1 MSDVSPV
8 TPDSDSPEEPQVEPP
23 ISADTP
29 DDESSASE
37 TGDVETSSAA
47 EAASPAE
54 SVTSPAESAEEDSS
68 MSALG
73 PVPPPPSA
81 PEDAKSEPADSEE
94 PPAGQPEEPSAG
106 QASPASPD
114 ASDTSEA
121 SADTPAVSATPE
133 DAAESP
139 VESSSEAPEP
149 GQPPTAASAATGAF
163 PVGPV
168 MGVPGQPPTAASA
181 ATGAFPV
188 GPVMGVPGQPPTAA
202 SAATGAFPAGP
213 MGVPGQPPTV
223 ASAATGAFPAGPM
236 GVPGQ
241 PPTAA
246 SAATGAFPMVTPAPP
261 PPPSPMSPAT
271 RRQLKVGLGALA
283 LVLVLV
289 IAGIA
294 VVSLLNSRRTPEKEV
309 SAYLALIADGHAE
322 DANKM
327 VDPGASHDESLL
339 LTDEALGAAT
349 SRITA
354 VKVEDADVDGDD
366 DSALVTA
373 TFRLDGER
381 FEHTFSVNR
390 GDKEYGLLDNW
401 EIEDPLINKVEL
413 TSSTF
418 DSLTIGG
425 QEVSLD
431 NSEYTSSHETLQY
444 VYFGVYDIAA
454 SSSRSKYL
462 TPDTTSLQVDSSER
476 VNSSKGAP
484 DQTVTVS
491 ASPTQ
496 ALKDLVL
503 DKVKKETTDCTTPPN
518 NMDSEC
524 PSAVQSRQIA
534 KMEVTT
540 EASEVTIESSAT
552 TFTSGKIVITTTKNS
567 TYGGTTSTDTSKF
580 KFEGDIDW
588 NADQD
593 EPTVTVLRATSAYY

>member
-8 TPDSDSPEEPQVEPP
+8 TPDSDSPEEPQIEPP

-29 DDESSASE
+29 DDKSSASE
-37 TGDVETSSAA
+37 IGDVETSPAA

-54 SVTSPAESAEEDSS
+54 SVSSPAEPAEEDSS

-181 ATGAFPV
+181 ATGAFP
-188 GPVMGVPGQPPTAA
+188 M
-202 SAATGAFPAGP
+202 
-213 MGVPGQPPTV
+213 V
-223 ASAATGAFPAGPM
+223 A
-236 GVPGQ
+236 
-241 PPTAA
+241 
-246 SAATGAFPMVTPAPP
+246 PAPP

-503 DKVKKETTDCTTPPN
+503 NKVKQETTDCTTPPN

-524 PSAVQSRQIA
+524 PSAVQSRQIS

-540 EASEVTIESSAT
+540 EASEVTIDSSAT

-567 TYGGTTSTDTSKF
+567 TYGGTPSTDTSRF

-588 NADQD
+588 DAGQE
-593 EPTVTVLRATSAYY
+593 EPTVTVLRTTSAYY

>member
-37 TGDVETSSAA
+37 TGGVETASAA

-54 SVTSPAESAEEDSS
+54 SVTSPAEPSEDDSS

-81 PEDAKSEPADSEE
+81 PEDAKSEPAD
-94 PPAGQPEEPSAG
+94 QPEEPSAG

-114 ASDTSEA
+114 ASEA

-163 PVGPV
+163 PAGP

-202 SAATGAFPAGP
+202 SAATG
-213 MGVPGQPPTV
+213 
-223 ASAATGAFPAGPM
+223 S
-236 GVPGQ
+236 
-241 PPTAA
+241 
-246 SAATGAFPMVTPAPP
+246 FPMVTPAPP

-271 RRQLKVGLGALA
+271 RRQLKVGLGALV

-294 VVSLLNSRRTPEKEV
+294 VVSILNSRRTPEKEV

-381 FEHTFSVNR
+381 FEHTFSLNR

-401 EIEDPLINKVEL
+401 EIEDPLVNKVEL

-454 SSSRSKYL
+454 GSSRSKYL
-462 TPDTTSLQVDSSER
+462 TPDATSLQVDSAER
-476 VNSSKGAP
+476 VSSSKGAP

-496 ALKDLVL
+496 ALKEGQTGDDGLHHAAEQYGLRVPLCRAVASDLE
-503 DKVKKETTDCTTPPN
+503 DG
-518 NMDSEC
+518 SHH
-524 PSAVQSRQIA
+524 
-534 KMEVTT
+534 
-540 EASEVTIESSAT
+540 
-552 TFTSGKIVITTTKNS
+552 
-567 TYGGTTSTDTSKF
+567 GGL
-580 KFEGDIDW
+580 GGHH
-588 NADQD
+588 
-593 EPTVTVLRATSAYY
+593 

>member
-8 TPDSDSPEEPQVEPP
+8 TPDSDSPEEPQIEPP

-37 TGDVETSSAA
+37 IGDVETSPAA

-54 SVTSPAESAEEDSS
+54 SVSSPAEPAEEDSS

-81 PEDAKSEPADSEE
+81 PEDAKSEPAQLEDS
-94 PPAGQPEEPSAG
+94 SVV
-106 QASPASPD
+106 PASPGSPN
-114 ASDTSEA
+114 ASET
-121 SADTPAVSATPE
+121 SADTPAISATPE
-133 DAAESP
+133 GTAAESS
-139 VESSSEAPEP
+139 VENGSEALEP
-149 GQPPTAASAATGAF
+149 DQPPTAASAATGAF
-163 PVGPV
+163 PAGP
-168 MGVPGQPPTAASA
+168 
-181 ATGAFPV
+181 
-188 GPVMGVPGQPPTAA
+188 MGVPGQPPTAA

-246 SAATGAFPMVTPAPP
+246 SAATGAFPMVAPAPP

-381 FEHTFSVNR
+381 FEHTFSLNR

-401 EIEDPLINKVEL
+401 EIEDPLVNKVEL

-524 PSAVQSRQIA
+524 PSAVQSRQIS

-540 EASEVTIESSAT
+540 EASEVTIDSSAT

-567 TYGGTTSTDTSKF
+567 TYGGTPSTDTSRF

-588 NADQD
+588 DAGQE
-593 EPTVTVLRATSAYY
+593 EPTVTVLRTTSAYY

>member
-8 TPDSDSPEEPQVEPP
+8 TPDSDSPEEPQIEPP

-37 TGDVETSSAA
+37 IGDVETSPAA

-54 SVTSPAESAEEDSS
+54 SVSSPAEPAEEDSS

-202 SAATGAFPAGP
+202 SAATGAFP
-213 MGVPGQPPTV
+213 MV
-223 ASAATGAFPAGPM
+223 A
-236 GVPGQ
+236 
-241 PPTAA
+241 
-246 SAATGAFPMVTPAPP
+246 PAPP

-454 SSSRSKYL
+454 GSSRSKYL
-462 TPDTTSLQVDSSER
+462 TPDATSLQVDSAER
-476 VNSSKGAP
+476 VSSSKGAP

-503 DKVKKETTDCTTPPN
+503 NKVKQETTDCTTPPN

-524 PSAVQSRQIA
+524 PSAVQSRQIS

-540 EASEVTIESSAT
+540 EASEVTIDSSAT

-567 TYGGTTSTDTSKF
+567 TYGGTPSTDTSRF

-588 NADQD
+588 DAGQE
-593 EPTVTVLRATSAYY
+593 EPTVTVLRTTSAYY

>member
-8 TPDSDSPEEPQVEPP
+8 TPDSDSPEEPQIEPP

-37 TGDVETSSAA
+37 IGDVETSPAA

-54 SVTSPAESAEEDSS
+54 SVSSPAEPAEEDSS

-168 MGVPGQPPTAASA
+168 MGVPGQPPTVPSA

-213 MGVPGQPPTV
+213 MGVPGQPPT
-223 ASAATGAFPAGPM
+223 
-236 GVPGQ
+236 
-241 PPTAA
+241 AA
-246 SAATGAFPMVTPAPP
+246 SAATGAFPMVAPAPP

-381 FEHTFSVNR
+381 FEHTFSLNR

-401 EIEDPLINKVEL
+401 EIEDPLVNKVEL

-524 PSAVQSRQIA
+524 PSAVQSRQIS

-540 EASEVTIESSAT
+540 EASEVTIDSSAT

-567 TYGGTTSTDTSKF
+567 TYGGTPSTDTSRF

-588 NADQD
+588 DAGQE
-593 EPTVTVLRATSAYY
+593 EPTVTVLRTTSAYY

>member
-37 TGDVETSSAA
+37 TGGVETASAA

-54 SVTSPAESAEEDSS
+54 SVTSPAEPSEDDSS

-81 PEDAKSEPADSEE
+81 PEDAKSEPAD
-94 PPAGQPEEPSAG
+94 QPEEPSAG

-114 ASDTSEA
+114 ASEA

-163 PVGPV
+163 PAGP

-202 SAATGAFPAGP
+202 SAATG
-213 MGVPGQPPTV
+213 
-223 ASAATGAFPAGPM
+223 S
-236 GVPGQ
+236 
-241 PPTAA
+241 
-246 SAATGAFPMVTPAPP
+246 FPMVTPAPP

-271 RRQLKVGLGALA
+271 RRQLKVGLGALV

-503 DKVKKETTDCTTPPN
+503 NKVKQETTDCTTPPN

-524 PSAVQSRQIA
+524 PSAVQSRQIS

-540 EASEVTIESSAT
+540 EASEVTIDSSAT

-567 TYGGTTSTDTSKF
+567 TYGGTPSTDTSRF

-588 NADQD
+588 DAGQE
-593 EPTVTVLRATSAYY
+593 EPTVTVLRTTSAYY

>member
-23 ISADTP
+23 SSGDTP
-29 DDESSASE
+29 DDDSSASE
-37 TGDVETSSAA
+37 TGDVETSPAA

-54 SVTSPAESAEEDSS
+54 SVSSPAEPAEEDSS

-163 PVGPV
+163 PVGP

-188 GPVMGVPGQPPTAA
+188 GPVMGVLGQPPTAA
-202 SAATGAFPAGP
+202 SAATG
-213 MGVPGQPPTV
+213 
-223 ASAATGAFPAGPM
+223 S
-236 GVPGQ
+236 
-241 PPTAA
+241 
-246 SAATGAFPMVTPAPP
+246 FPMVTPAPP

-503 DKVKKETTDCTTPPN
+503 NKVKQETTDCTTPPN

-524 PSAVQSRQIA
+524 PSAVQSRQIS

-540 EASEVTIESSAT
+540 EASEVTIDSSAT

-567 TYGGTTSTDTSKF
+567 TYGGTPSTDTSRF

-588 NADQD
+588 DAGQE

>member
-23 ISADTP
+23 SSGDTP
-29 DDESSASE
+29 DDDSSASE
-37 TGDVETSSAA
+37 TGDVETSPAA

-54 SVTSPAESAEEDSS
+54 SVSSPAEPAEEDSS

-81 PEDAKSEPADSEE
+81 PEDGESESA
-94 PPAGQPEEPSAG
+94 QPEDS
-106 QASPASPD
+106 SVVPASPGSPN
-114 ASDTSEA
+114 ASET
-121 SADTPAVSATPE
+121 SADTPAISATPE
-133 DAAESP
+133 DAAAESP

-149 GQPPTAASAATGAF
+149 GQPPT
-163 PVGPV
+163 V
-168 MGVPGQPPTAASA
+168 
-181 ATGAFPV
+181 
-188 GPVMGVPGQPPTAA
+188 
-202 SAATGAFPAGP
+202 AATGAFPAGP

>member
-23 ISADTP
+23 SSGDTP
-29 DDESSASE
+29 DDDSSASE
-37 TGDVETSSAA
+37 TGDVETSPAA

-54 SVTSPAESAEEDSS
+54 SVSSPAEPAEEDSS

-81 PEDAKSEPADSEE
+81 PEDGESESA
-94 PPAGQPEEPSAG
+94 QPEDS
-106 QASPASPD
+106 SVVPASPGSPN
-114 ASDTSEA
+114 ASET
-121 SADTPAVSATPE
+121 SADTPAISATPE
-133 DAAESP
+133 DAAAESP
-139 VESSSEAPEP
+139 VESSSEALEP
-149 GQPPTAASAATGAF
+149 D
-163 PVGPV
+163 
-168 MGVPGQPPTAASA
+168 
-181 ATGAFPV
+181 
-188 GPVMGVPGQPPTAA
+188 QPPTAA

-246 SAATGAFPMVTPAPP
+246 SAATGAFPMVAPAPP

-381 FEHTFSVNR
+381 FEHTFSLNR

-401 EIEDPLINKVEL
+401 EIEDPLVNKVEL

-524 PSAVQSRQIA
+524 PSAVQSRQIS

-540 EASEVTIESSAT
+540 EASEVTIDSSAT

-567 TYGGTTSTDTSKF
+567 TYGGTPSTDTSRF

-588 NADQD
+588 DAGQE
-593 EPTVTVLRATSAYY
+593 EPTVTVLRTTSAYY

>member
-23 ISADTP
+23 SSGDTP
-29 DDESSASE
+29 DDDSSASE
-37 TGDVETSSAA
+37 TGDVETSPAA

-54 SVTSPAESAEEDSS
+54 SVSSPAEPAEEDSS

-81 PEDAKSEPADSEE
+81 PEDGESESA
-94 PPAGQPEEPSAG
+94 QPEDS
-106 QASPASPD
+106 SVVPASPGSPN
-114 ASDTSEA
+114 ASET
-121 SADTPAVSATPE
+121 SADTPAISATPE
-133 DAAESP
+133 DAAAESP
-139 VESSSEAPEP
+139 VESSSEALEP
-149 GQPPTAASAATGAF
+149 D
-163 PVGPV
+163 
-168 MGVPGQPPTAASA
+168 
-181 ATGAFPV
+181 
-188 GPVMGVPGQPPTAA
+188 QPPTAA

-246 SAATGAFPMVTPAPP
+246 SAATGAFPAGPMGVPGQPPTAASAATGAFPAGPMGVPGQPPTAASAATGAFPMVAPAPP

-381 FEHTFSVNR
+381 FEHTFSLNR

-401 EIEDPLINKVEL
+401 EIEDPLVNKVEL

-524 PSAVQSRQIA
+524 PSAVQSRQIS

-540 EASEVTIESSAT
+540 EASEVTIDSSAT

-567 TYGGTTSTDTSKF
+567 TYGGTPSTDTSRF

-588 NADQD
+588 DAGQE
-593 EPTVTVLRATSAYY
+593 EPTVTVLRTTSAYY

>member
-23 ISADTP
+23 SSGDTP
-29 DDESSASE
+29 DDDSSASE
-37 TGDVETSSAA
+37 TGDVETSPAA

-54 SVTSPAESAEEDSS
+54 SVSSPAEPAEEDSS

-81 PEDAKSEPADSEE
+81 PEDGESESA
-94 PPAGQPEEPSAG
+94 QPEDS
-106 QASPASPD
+106 SVVPASPGSPN
-114 ASDTSEA
+114 ASET
-121 SADTPAVSATPE
+121 SADTPAISATPE
-133 DAAESP
+133 DAAA
-139 VESSSEAPEP
+139 ESSVENGSEALEPDQPPTAASAATGAFPAGPMGVP

-163 PVGPV
+163 PAGP

-202 SAATGAFPAGP
+202 SAATG
-213 MGVPGQPPTV
+213 
-223 ASAATGAFPAGPM
+223 S
-236 GVPGQ
+236 
-241 PPTAA
+241 
-246 SAATGAFPMVTPAPP
+246 FPMVTPAPP

-271 RRQLKVGLGALA
+271 RRQLKVGLGSLV

-294 VVSLLNSRRTPEKEV
+294 VVSILNSRRTPEKEV

>member
-23 ISADTP
+23 SSGDTP
-29 DDESSASE
+29 DDDSSASE
-37 TGDVETSSAA
+37 TGDVETSPAA

-54 SVTSPAESAEEDSS
+54 SVSSPAEPAEEDSS

-81 PEDAKSEPADSEE
+81 PEDGESESA
-94 PPAGQPEEPSAG
+94 QPEDS
-106 QASPASPD
+106 SVVPASPGSPN
-114 ASDTSEA
+114 ASET
-121 SADTPAVSATPE
+121 SADTPAISATPE
-133 DAAESP
+133 DAAAESP
-139 VESSSEAPEP
+139 VESSSEALEP
-149 GQPPTAASAATGAF
+149 DQPPTA
-163 PVGPV
+163 
-168 MGVPGQPPTAASA
+168 
-181 ATGAFPV
+181 
-188 GPVMGVPGQPPTAA
+188 
-202 SAATGAFPAGP
+202 
-213 MGVPGQPPTV
+213 

>member
-8 TPDSDSPEEPQVEPP
+8 TPDSDSPEEPQIEPP

-37 TGDVETSSAA
+37 IGDVETSPAA

-54 SVTSPAESAEEDSS
+54 SVSSPAEPAEEDSS

-81 PEDAKSEPADSEE
+81 PEDAKSEPAQLEDS
-94 PPAGQPEEPSAG
+94 SVV
-106 QASPASPD
+106 PASPGSPN
-114 ASDTSEA
+114 ASET
-121 SADTPAVSATPE
+121 SADTPAISATPE
-133 DAAESP
+133 GTAAESS
-139 VESSSEAPEP
+139 VENGSEALEP
-149 GQPPTAASAATGAF
+149 D
-163 PVGPV
+163 
-168 MGVPGQPPTAASA
+168 
-181 ATGAFPV
+181 
-188 GPVMGVPGQPPTAA
+188 QPPTAA

-213 MGVPGQPPTV
+213 MGVPGQPPTA

-246 SAATGAFPMVTPAPP
+246 SAATGAFPMVAPAPP

-381 FEHTFSVNR
+381 FEHTFSLNR

-401 EIEDPLINKVEL
+401 EIEDPLVNKVEL

-524 PSAVQSRQIA
+524 PSAVQSRQIS

-540 EASEVTIESSAT
+540 EASEVTIDSSAT

-567 TYGGTTSTDTSKF
+567 TYGGTPSTYTSRF
-580 KFEGDIDW
+580 KCAGDIDW
-588 NADQD
+588 DAGQE
-593 EPTVTVLRATSAYY
+593 EPTVTVLRTTSAYY

>member
-1 MSDVSPV
+1 
-8 TPDSDSPEEPQVEPP
+8 
-23 ISADTP
+23 
-29 DDESSASE
+29 
-37 TGDVETSSAA
+37 
-47 EAASPAE
+47 
-54 SVTSPAESAEEDSS
+54 
-68 MSALG
+68 
-73 PVPPPPSA
+73 
-81 PEDAKSEPADSEE
+81 
-94 PPAGQPEEPSAG
+94 
-106 QASPASPD
+106 
-114 ASDTSEA
+114 
-121 SADTPAVSATPE
+121 
-133 DAAESP
+133 
-139 VESSSEAPEP
+139 
-149 GQPPTAASAATGAF
+149 
-163 PVGPV
+163 
-168 MGVPGQPPTAASA
+168 
-181 ATGAFPV
+181 
-188 GPVMGVPGQPPTAA
+188 
-202 SAATGAFPAGP
+202 
-213 MGVPGQPPTV
+213 
-223 ASAATGAFPAGPM
+223 M

-246 SAATGAFPMVTPAPP
+246 SAATGAFPMVAPAPP

-381 FEHTFSVNR
+381 FEHTFSLNR

-401 EIEDPLINKVEL
+401 EIEDPLVNKVEL

-484 DQTVTVS
+484 GQTVTVS

-524 PSAVQSRQIA
+524 PSAVQSRQIS

-540 EASEVTIESSAT
+540 EASEVTIDSSAT

-567 TYGGTTSTDTSKF
+567 TYGGTPSTDTSRF

-588 NADQD
+588 DAGQE
-593 EPTVTVLRATSAYY
+593 EPTVTVLRTTSAYY

>member
-1 MSDVSPV
+1 MSDVSSV
-8 TPDSDSPEEPQVEPP
+8 TPDSDSPEEPQIEPP

-37 TGDVETSSAA
+37 IGDVETSPAA

-54 SVTSPAESAEEDSS
+54 SVSSPAEPAEEDSS

-202 SAATGAFPAGP
+202 SAATGAFP
-213 MGVPGQPPTV
+213 MV
-223 ASAATGAFPAGPM
+223 A
-236 GVPGQ
+236 
-241 PPTAA
+241 
-246 SAATGAFPMVTPAPP
+246 PAPP

-503 DKVKKETTDCTTPPN
+503 NKVKQETTDCTTPPN

-524 PSAVQSRQIA
+524 PSAVQSRQIS

-540 EASEVTIESSAT
+540 EASEVTIDSSAT

-567 TYGGTTSTDTSKF
+567 TYGGTPSTDTSRF

-588 NADQD
+588 DAGQE
-593 EPTVTVLRATSAYY
+593 EPTVTVLRTTSAYY

>member
-37 TGDVETSSAA
+37 TGGVETASAA

-54 SVTSPAESAEEDSS
+54 SVTSPAEPSEDDSS

-81 PEDAKSEPADSEE
+81 PEDAKSEPAD
-94 PPAGQPEEPSAG
+94 QPEEPSAG
-106 QASPASPD
+106 QASPASP
-114 ASDTSEA
+114 DTSEA

-168 MGVPGQPPTAASA
+168 MGVPGQPPTVPSAATGAFPVGPVMGVPGQPPTAASA

-202 SAATGAFPAGP
+202 SAATGAFP
-213 MGVPGQPPTV
+213 MV
-223 ASAATGAFPAGPM
+223 A
-236 GVPGQ
+236 
-241 PPTAA
+241 
-246 SAATGAFPMVTPAPP
+246 PAPP

-503 DKVKKETTDCTTPPN
+503 NKVKQETTDCTTPPN

-524 PSAVQSRQIA
+524 PSAVQSRQIS

-540 EASEVTIESSAT
+540 EASEVTIDSSAT

-567 TYGGTTSTDTSKF
+567 TYGGTPSTDTSRF

-588 NADQD
+588 DAGQE
-593 EPTVTVLRATSAYY
+593 EPTVTVLRTTSAYY

>member
-23 ISADTP
+23 SSGDTP
-29 DDESSASE
+29 DDDSSASE
-37 TGDVETSSAA
+37 TGDVETSPAA

-54 SVTSPAESAEEDSS
+54 SVSSPAEPAEEDSS

-168 MGVPGQPPTAASA
+168 MGVPGQPPTVPSAATGAFPVGPVMGVPGQPPTAASA

-202 SAATGAFPAGP
+202 SAATGAFP
-213 MGVPGQPPTV
+213 MV
-223 ASAATGAFPAGPM
+223 A
-236 GVPGQ
+236 
-241 PPTAA
+241 
-246 SAATGAFPMVTPAPP
+246 PAPP

-503 DKVKKETTDCTTPPN
+503 NKVKQETTDCTTPPN

-524 PSAVQSRQIA
+524 PSAVQSRQIS

-540 EASEVTIESSAT
+540 EASEVTIDSSAT

-567 TYGGTTSTDTSKF
+567 TYGGTPSTDTSRF

-588 NADQD
+588 DAGQE
-593 EPTVTVLRATSAYY
+593 EPTVTVLRTTSAYY

>member
-37 TGDVETSSAA
+37 TGGVETASAA

-54 SVTSPAESAEEDSS
+54 SVTSPAEPSEDDSS

-81 PEDAKSEPADSEE
+81 PEDAKSE
-94 PPAGQPEEPSAG
+94 PAGQPEEPSAG

-181 ATGAFPV
+181 ATGAFP
-188 GPVMGVPGQPPTAA
+188 M
-202 SAATGAFPAGP
+202 
-213 MGVPGQPPTV
+213 V
-223 ASAATGAFPAGPM
+223 A
-236 GVPGQ
+236 
-241 PPTAA
+241 
-246 SAATGAFPMVTPAPP
+246 PAPP

>member
-181 ATGAFPV
+181 ATGAFP
-188 GPVMGVPGQPPTAA
+188 
-202 SAATGAFPAGP
+202 
-213 MGVPGQPPTV
+213 
-223 ASAATGAFPAGPM
+223 
-236 GVPGQ
+236 
-241 PPTAA
+241 
-246 SAATGAFPMVTPAPP
+246 MVTPAPL
-261 PPPSPMSPAT
+261 PPPSPMSSAT
-271 RRQLKVGLGALA
+271 RRQLKVGLGALT

-294 VVSLLNSRRTPEKEV
+294 VVSFLNSRRTPEKEV
-309 SAYLALIADGHAE
+309 SAYLALIADGRAE

-327 VDPGASHDESLL
+327 VDPGASSDESLL

-366 DSALVTA
+366 DSAFVTA

-401 EIEDPLINKVEL
+401 EIEDPLVNKVEL

>member
-29 DDESSASE
+29 DDDSSASE
-37 TGDVETSSAA
+37 TGDVETSPAA

-54 SVTSPAESAEEDSS
+54 SVSSPAEPAEEDSS

-81 PEDAKSEPADSEE
+81 PEDGESEPAQLEDS
-94 PPAGQPEEPSAG
+94 SVV
-106 QASPASPD
+106 PASPGSPN
-114 ASDTSEA
+114 ASET
-121 SADTPAVSATPE
+121 SADTPAISATPE
-133 DAAESP
+133 GTAAESS
-139 VESSSEAPEP
+139 VENGSEALEP
-149 GQPPTAASAATGAF
+149 DQPPTAASAATGAF
-163 PVGPV
+163 H
-168 MGVPGQPPTAASA
+168 
-181 ATGAFPV
+181 
-188 GPVMGVPGQPPTAA
+188 
-202 SAATGAFPAGP
+202 
-213 MGVPGQPPTV
+213 
-223 ASAATGAFPAGPM
+223 AGPM

-246 SAATGAFPMVTPAPP
+246 SAATGSFPMVTPAPP

-271 RRQLKVGLGALA
+271 RRQLKVGLGALV

-294 VVSLLNSRRTPEKEV
+294 VVSILNSRRTPEKEV

-401 EIEDPLINKVEL
+401 EIEDPLVNKVEL

-454 SSSRSKYL
+454 GSSRSKYL
-462 TPDTTSLQVDSSER
+462 TPDATSLQVDSAER
-476 VNSSKGAP
+476 VSSSKGAP

-503 DKVKKETTDCTTPPN
+503 NKVKQETTDCTTPPN

-524 PSAVQSRQIA
+524 PSAVQSRQIS

-540 EASEVTIESSAT
+540 EASEVTIDSSAT

-567 TYGGTTSTDTSKF
+567 TYGGTPSTDTSRF

-588 NADQD
+588 DAGQE
-593 EPTVTVLRATSAYY
+593 EPTVTVLRTTSAYY

>member
-8 TPDSDSPEEPQVEPP
+8 TPDSDSPEEPQIEPP

-37 TGDVETSSAA
+37 IGDVETSPAA

-54 SVTSPAESAEEDSS
+54 SVSSPAEPAEEDSS

-168 MGVPGQPPTAASA
+168 MGVPGQPPTVPSAATGAFPVGPVMGVPGQPPTAASA

-202 SAATGAFPAGP
+202 SAATGAFP
-213 MGVPGQPPTV
+213 MV
-223 ASAATGAFPAGPM
+223 A
-236 GVPGQ
+236 
-241 PPTAA
+241 
-246 SAATGAFPMVTPAPP
+246 PAPP

-425 QEVSLD
+425 QEVSLV

-503 DKVKKETTDCTTPPN
+503 NKVKQETTDCTTPPN

-524 PSAVQSRQIA
+524 PSAVQSRQIS

-540 EASEVTIESSAT
+540 EASEVTIDSSAT

-567 TYGGTTSTDTSKF
+567 TYGGTPSTDTSRF

-588 NADQD
+588 DAGQE
-593 EPTVTVLRATSAYY
+593 EPTVTVLRTTSAYY

>member
-8 TPDSDSPEEPQVEPP
+8 TPDSDSPEEPQIEPP

-37 TGDVETSSAA
+37 IGDVETSPAA

-54 SVTSPAESAEEDSS
+54 SVSSPAEPAEEDSS

-81 PEDAKSEPADSEE
+81 PEDAKSEPAQLEDS
-94 PPAGQPEEPSAG
+94 SVV
-106 QASPASPD
+106 PASPGSPN
-114 ASDTSEA
+114 ASET
-121 SADTPAVSATPE
+121 SADTPAISATPE
-133 DAAESP
+133 GTAAESS
-139 VESSSEAPEP
+139 VENGSEALEP
-149 GQPPTAASAATGAF
+149 D
-163 PVGPV
+163 
-168 MGVPGQPPTAASA
+168 
-181 ATGAFPV
+181 
-188 GPVMGVPGQPPTAA
+188 
-202 SAATGAFPAGP
+202 
-213 MGVPGQPPTV
+213 
-223 ASAATGAFPAGPM
+223 
-236 GVPGQ
+236 Q

-246 SAATGAFPMVTPAPP
+246 SAATGAFPMVAPAPP

-381 FEHTFSVNR
+381 FEHTFSLNR

-401 EIEDPLINKVEL
+401 EIEDPLVNKVEL

-524 PSAVQSRQIA
+524 PSAVQSRQIS

-540 EASEVTIESSAT
+540 EASEVTIDSSAT

-567 TYGGTTSTDTSKF
+567 TYGGTPSTDTSRF

-588 NADQD
+588 DAGQE
-593 EPTVTVLRATSAYY
+593 EPTVTVLRTTSAYY

>member
-8 TPDSDSPEEPQVEPP
+8 TPDSDSPEEPQIEPP

-37 TGDVETSSAA
+37 IGDVETSPAA

-54 SVTSPAESAEEDSS
+54 SVSSPAEPAEEDSS

-202 SAATGAFPAGP
+202 SAATG
-213 MGVPGQPPTV
+213 
-223 ASAATGAFPAGPM
+223 S
-236 GVPGQ
+236 
-241 PPTAA
+241 
-246 SAATGAFPMVTPAPP
+246 FPMVTPAPP

-271 RRQLKVGLGALA
+271 RRQLKVGLGALV

-294 VVSLLNSRRTPEKEV
+294 VVSILNSRRTPEKEV

-381 FEHTFSVNR
+381 FEHTFSLNR

>member
-23 ISADTP
+23 SSGDTP
-29 DDESSASE
+29 DDDSSASE
-37 TGDVETSSAA
+37 TGDVETSPAA

-54 SVTSPAESAEEDSS
+54 SVSSPAEPAEEDSS

-81 PEDAKSEPADSEE
+81 PEDGESESA
-94 PPAGQPEEPSAG
+94 QPEDS
-106 QASPASPD
+106 SVVPASPGSPN
-114 ASDTSEA
+114 ASET
-121 SADTPAVSATPE
+121 SADTPAISATPE
-133 DAAESP
+133 DAAAESP
-139 VESSSEAPEP
+139 VESSSEALEP
-149 GQPPTAASAATGAF
+149 D
-163 PVGPV
+163 
-168 MGVPGQPPTAASA
+168 
-181 ATGAFPV
+181 
-188 GPVMGVPGQPPTAA
+188 QPPTAA

-213 MGVPGQPPTV
+213 MGVPGQPPTA

-246 SAATGAFPMVTPAPP
+246 SAATGAFPMVAPAPP

-381 FEHTFSVNR
+381 FEHTFSLNR

-401 EIEDPLINKVEL
+401 EIEDPLVNKVEL

-524 PSAVQSRQIA
+524 PSAVQSRQIS

-540 EASEVTIESSAT
+540 EASEVTIDSSAT

-567 TYGGTTSTDTSKF
+567 TYGGTPSTDTSRF

-588 NADQD
+588 DAGQE
-593 EPTVTVLRATSAYY
+593 EPTVTVLRTTSAYY

>member
-8 TPDSDSPEEPQVEPP
+8 TPDSDSPEEPQIEPP

-37 TGDVETSSAA
+37 IGDVETSPAA

-54 SVTSPAESAEEDSS
+54 SVSSPAEPAEEDSS

-121 SADTPAVSATPE
+121 SADTPAISATPE
-133 DAAESP
+133 GTAAESS
-139 VESSSEAPEP
+139 VENGSEALEP
-149 GQPPTAASAATGAF
+149 D
-163 PVGPV
+163 
-168 MGVPGQPPTAASA
+168 
-181 ATGAFPV
+181 
-188 GPVMGVPGQPPTAA
+188 QPPTAA

-246 SAATGAFPMVTPAPP
+246 SAATGAFPVGPMGVPGQPPTAASAATGSFPMVTPAPP

-271 RRQLKVGLGALA
+271 RRQLKVGLGALV

-294 VVSLLNSRRTPEKEV
+294 VVSILNSRRTPEKEV

-381 FEHTFSVNR
+381 FEHTFSLNR

-401 EIEDPLINKVEL
+401 EIEDPLVNKVEL

-454 SSSRSKYL
+454 GSSRSKYL
-462 TPDTTSLQVDSSER
+462 TPDATSLQVDSAER
-476 VNSSKGAP
+476 VSSSKGAP

-503 DKVKKETTDCTTPPN
+503 NKVKQETTDCTTPPN

-524 PSAVQSRQIA
+524 PSAVQSRQIS

-540 EASEVTIESSAT
+540 EASEVTIDSSAT

-567 TYGGTTSTDTSKF
+567 TYGGTPSTDTSRF

-588 NADQD
+588 DAGQE
-593 EPTVTVLRATSAYY
+593 EPTVTVLRTTSAYY

>member
-23 ISADTP
+23 SSGDTP
-29 DDESSASE
+29 DDDSSASE
-37 TGDVETSSAA
+37 TGDVETSPAA

-54 SVTSPAESAEEDSS
+54 SVSSPAEPAEEDSS

-81 PEDAKSEPADSEE
+81 PEDGESESA
-94 PPAGQPEEPSAG
+94 QPEDS
-106 QASPASPD
+106 SVVPASPGSPN
-114 ASDTSEA
+114 ASET
-121 SADTPAVSATPE
+121 SADTPAISATPE
-133 DAAESP
+133 DAAAESP

-149 GQPPTAASAATGAF
+149 GQPPTVAATGAFPAGPMGVPGQPPTVPSAATGAF

-202 SAATGAFPAGP
+202 SAATGAFP
-213 MGVPGQPPTV
+213 MV
-223 ASAATGAFPAGPM
+223 A
-236 GVPGQ
+236 
-241 PPTAA
+241 
-246 SAATGAFPMVTPAPP
+246 PAPP

-503 DKVKKETTDCTTPPN
+503 NKVKQETTDCTTPPN

-524 PSAVQSRQIA
+524 PSAVQSRQIS

-540 EASEVTIESSAT
+540 EASEVTIDSSAT

-567 TYGGTTSTDTSKF
+567 TYGGTPSTDTSRF

-588 NADQD
+588 DAGQE
-593 EPTVTVLRATSAYY
+593 EPTVTVLRTTSAYY

>member
-29 DDESSASE
+29 DDDSSASE
-37 TGDVETSSAA
+37 TGDVETSPAA

-54 SVTSPAESAEEDSS
+54 SVSSPAEPAEEDSS

-81 PEDAKSEPADSEE
+81 PEDGESEPAQLEDS
-94 PPAGQPEEPSAG
+94 SVV
-106 QASPASPD
+106 PASPGSPN
-114 ASDTSEA
+114 ASET
-121 SADTPAVSATPE
+121 SADTPAISATPE
-133 DAAESP
+133 GTAAESS
-139 VESSSEAPEP
+139 VENGSEALEP
-149 GQPPTAASAATGAF
+149 D
-163 PVGPV
+163 
-168 MGVPGQPPTAASA
+168 
-181 ATGAFPV
+181 
-188 GPVMGVPGQPPTAA
+188 QPPTAA

-246 SAATGAFPMVTPAPP
+246 SAATGAFPVGPMGVPGQPPTAASAATGSFPMVTPAPP

-271 RRQLKVGLGALA
+271 RRQLKVGLGALV

-294 VVSLLNSRRTPEKEV
+294 VVSILNSRRTPEKEV

-381 FEHTFSVNR
+381 FEHTFSLNR

-401 EIEDPLINKVEL
+401 EIEDPLVNKVEL

-454 SSSRSKYL
+454 GSSRSKYL
-462 TPDTTSLQVDSSER
+462 TPDATSLQVDSAER
-476 VNSSKGAP
+476 VSSSKGAP

-503 DKVKKETTDCTTPPN
+503 NKVKQETTDCTTPPN

-524 PSAVQSRQIA
+524 PSAVQSRQIS

-540 EASEVTIESSAT
+540 EASEVTIDSSAT

-567 TYGGTTSTDTSKF
+567 TYGGTPSTDTSRF

-588 NADQD
+588 DAGQE
-593 EPTVTVLRATSAYY
+593 EPTVTVLRTTSAYY

>member
-37 TGDVETSSAA
+37 TGGVETASAA

-54 SVTSPAESAEEDSS
+54 SVTSPAEPAEEDSS
-68 MSALG
+68 ISALG

-81 PEDAKSEPADSEE
+81 PEDPTSEPAEPEE
-94 PPAGQPEEPSAG
+94 PPAGQV
-106 QASPASPD
+106 SPGSPD
-114 ASDTSEA
+114 PSEA
-121 SADTPAVSATPE
+121 SADTPAISATPE
-133 DAAESP
+133 DAAAESP

-149 GQPPTAASAATGAF
+149 GQPPTVAATGAF
-163 PVGPV
+163 PAGP
-168 MGVPGQPPTAASA
+168 
-181 ATGAFPV
+181 
-188 GPVMGVPGQPPTAA
+188 MGVPGQPPTAA

-213 MGVPGQPPTV
+213 MGVPGQPPTA

>member
-8 TPDSDSPEEPQVEPP
+8 TPDSDSPEEPQIEPP

-37 TGDVETSSAA
+37 IGDVETSPAA

-54 SVTSPAESAEEDSS
+54 SVSSPAEPAEEDSS

-114 ASDTSEA
+114 ASDTSET
-121 SADTPAVSATPE
+121 SADTPAISATPE
-133 DAAESP
+133 DAAAESP

-149 GQPPTAASAATGAF
+149 GQPPTVAATGAFPAGPMGVPGQPPTVPSAATGAF

-202 SAATGAFPAGP
+202 SAATGAFP
-213 MGVPGQPPTV
+213 MV
-223 ASAATGAFPAGPM
+223 A
-236 GVPGQ
+236 
-241 PPTAA
+241 
-246 SAATGAFPMVTPAPP
+246 PAPP

-503 DKVKKETTDCTTPPN
+503 NKVKQETTDCTTPPN

-524 PSAVQSRQIA
+524 PSAVQSRQIS

-540 EASEVTIESSAT
+540 EASEVTIDSSAT

-567 TYGGTTSTDTSKF
+567 TYGGTPSTDTSRF

-588 NADQD
+588 DAGQE
-593 EPTVTVLRATSAYY
+593 EPTVTVLRTTSAYY

>member
-8 TPDSDSPEEPQVEPP
+8 TPDSDSPEEPQIEPP

-37 TGDVETSSAA
+37 IGDVETSPAA

-54 SVTSPAESAEEDSS
+54 SVSSPAEPAEEDSS

-121 SADTPAVSATPE
+121 SADTPAISATPE
-133 DAAESP
+133 GTAAESS
-139 VESSSEAPEP
+139 VENGSEALEP
-149 GQPPTAASAATGAF
+149 D
-163 PVGPV
+163 
-168 MGVPGQPPTAASA
+168 
-181 ATGAFPV
+181 
-188 GPVMGVPGQPPTAA
+188 QPPTAA

-246 SAATGAFPMVTPAPP
+246 SAATGAFPVGPMGVPGQPPTAASAATGSFPMVTPAPP

-271 RRQLKVGLGALA
+271 RRQLKVGLGALV

-381 FEHTFSVNR
+381 FEHTFSLNR

-401 EIEDPLINKVEL
+401 EIEDPLVNKVEL

-454 SSSRSKYL
+454 GSSRSKYL
-462 TPDTTSLQVDSSER
+462 TPDATSLQVDSAER
-476 VNSSKGAP
+476 VSSSKGAP

-503 DKVKKETTDCTTPPN
+503 NKVKQETTDCTTPPN

-524 PSAVQSRQIA
+524 PSAVQSRQIS

-540 EASEVTIESSAT
+540 EASEVTIDSSAT

-567 TYGGTTSTDTSKF
+567 TYGGTPSTDTSRF

-588 NADQD
+588 DAGQE
-593 EPTVTVLRATSAYY
+593 EPTVTVLRTTSAYY

>member
-8 TPDSDSPEEPQVEPP
+8 TPDSDSPEEPQIEPP

-37 TGDVETSSAA
+37 IGDVETSPAA

-54 SVTSPAESAEEDSS
+54 SVSSPAEPAEEDSS

-168 MGVPGQPPTAASA
+168 MGVPGQPPTVPSAATGAFPVGPVMGVPGQPPTAASA

-202 SAATGAFPAGP
+202 SAATGAFP
-213 MGVPGQPPTV
+213 MV
-223 ASAATGAFPAGPM
+223 A
-236 GVPGQ
+236 
-241 PPTAA
+241 
-246 SAATGAFPMVTPAPP
+246 PAPP

-503 DKVKKETTDCTTPPN
+503 NKVKQETTDCTTPPN

-524 PSAVQSRQIA
+524 PSAVQSRQIS

-540 EASEVTIESSAT
+540 EASEVTIDSSAT

-567 TYGGTTSTDTSKF
+567 TYGGTPSTDTSRF

-588 NADQD
+588 DAGQE
-593 EPTVTVLRATSAYY
+593 EPTVTVLRTTSAYY

>member
-8 TPDSDSPEEPQVEPP
+8 TPDSDSPEEPQIEPP

-37 TGDVETSSAA
+37 IGDVETSPAA

-54 SVTSPAESAEEDSS
+54 SVSSPAEPAEEDSS

-81 PEDAKSEPADSEE
+81 PEDAKSEPAQLEDS
-94 PPAGQPEEPSAG
+94 SVV
-106 QASPASPD
+106 PASPGSPN
-114 ASDTSEA
+114 ASET
-121 SADTPAVSATPE
+121 SADTPAISATPE
-133 DAAESP
+133 GTAAESS
-139 VESSSEAPEP
+139 VENGSEALEP
-149 GQPPTAASAATGAF
+149 D
-163 PVGPV
+163 
-168 MGVPGQPPTAASA
+168 
-181 ATGAFPV
+181 
-188 GPVMGVPGQPPTAA
+188 QPPTAA

-246 SAATGAFPMVTPAPP
+246 SAATGAFPMVAPAPP

-381 FEHTFSVNR
+381 FEHTFSLNR

-401 EIEDPLINKVEL
+401 EIEDPLVNKVEL

-524 PSAVQSRQIA
+524 PSAVQSRQIS

-540 EASEVTIESSAT
+540 EASEVTIDSSAT

-567 TYGGTTSTDTSKF
+567 TYGGTPSTDTSRF

-588 NADQD
+588 DAGQE
-593 EPTVTVLRATSAYY
+593 EPTVTVLRTTSAYY

>member
-23 ISADTP
+23 SSGDTP
-29 DDESSASE
+29 DDDSSASE
-37 TGDVETSSAA
+37 TGDVETSPAA

-54 SVTSPAESAEEDSS
+54 SVSSPAEPAEEDSS

-81 PEDAKSEPADSEE
+81 PEDGESESA
-94 PPAGQPEEPSAG
+94 QPEDS
-106 QASPASPD
+106 SVVPASPGSPN
-114 ASDTSEA
+114 ASET
-121 SADTPAVSATPE
+121 SADTPAISATPE
-133 DAAESP
+133 DAAAESP

-181 ATGAFPV
+181 ATGAFP
-188 GPVMGVPGQPPTAA
+188 M
-202 SAATGAFPAGP
+202 
-213 MGVPGQPPTV
+213 V
-223 ASAATGAFPAGPM
+223 A
-236 GVPGQ
+236 
-241 PPTAA
+241 
-246 SAATGAFPMVTPAPP
+246 PAPP

-503 DKVKKETTDCTTPPN
+503 NKVKQETTDCTTPPN

-524 PSAVQSRQIA
+524 PSAVQSRQIS

-540 EASEVTIESSAT
+540 EASEVTIDSSAT

-567 TYGGTTSTDTSKF
+567 TYGGTPSTDTSRF

-588 NADQD
+588 DAGQE
-593 EPTVTVLRATSAYY
+593 EPTVTVLRTTSAYY

>member
-8 TPDSDSPEEPQVEPP
+8 TPDSDSPEEPQIEPP

-37 TGDVETSSAA
+37 IGDVETSPAA

-54 SVTSPAESAEEDSS
+54 SVSSPAEPAEEDSS

-163 PVGPV
+163 P
-168 MGVPGQPPTAASA
+168 
-181 ATGAFPV
+181 
-188 GPVMGVPGQPPTAA
+188 
-202 SAATGAFPAGP
+202 
-213 MGVPGQPPTV
+213 
-223 ASAATGAFPAGPM
+223 AGPM

-246 SAATGAFPMVTPAPP
+246 SAATGSFPMVTPAPP

-271 RRQLKVGLGALA
+271 RRQLKVGLGALV

-294 VVSLLNSRRTPEKEV
+294 VVSILNSRRTPEKEV

-503 DKVKKETTDCTTPPN
+503 NKVKQETTDCTTPPN

-524 PSAVQSRQIA
+524 PSAVQSRQIS

-540 EASEVTIESSAT
+540 EASEVTIDSSAT

-567 TYGGTTSTDTSKF
+567 TYGGTPSTDTSRF

-588 NADQD
+588 DAGQE
-593 EPTVTVLRATSAYY
+593 EPTVTVLRTTSAYY

>member
-8 TPDSDSPEEPQVEPP
+8 TPDSDSPEEPQIEPP

-37 TGDVETSSAA
+37 IGDVETSPAA

-54 SVTSPAESAEEDSS
+54 SVSSPAEPAEEDSS

-181 ATGAFPV
+181 ATGAFP
-188 GPVMGVPGQPPTAA
+188 M
-202 SAATGAFPAGP
+202 
-213 MGVPGQPPTV
+213 V
-223 ASAATGAFPAGPM
+223 A
-236 GVPGQ
+236 
-241 PPTAA
+241 
-246 SAATGAFPMVTPAPP
+246 PAPP

-503 DKVKKETTDCTTPPN
+503 NKVKQETTDCTTPPN

-524 PSAVQSRQIA
+524 PSAVQSRQIS

-540 EASEVTIESSAT
+540 EASEVTIDSSAT

-567 TYGGTTSTDTSKF
+567 TYGGTPSTDTSRF

-588 NADQD
+588 DAGQE
-593 EPTVTVLRATSAYY
+593 EPTVTVLRTTSAYY

>member
-8 TPDSDSPEEPQVEPP
+8 TPDSDSPEEPQIEPP

-37 TGDVETSSAA
+37 IGDVETSPAA

-54 SVTSPAESAEEDSS
+54 SVSSPAEPAEEDSS

-202 SAATGAFPAGP
+202 SAATGAFP
-213 MGVPGQPPTV
+213 MV
-223 ASAATGAFPAGPM
+223 A
-236 GVPGQ
+236 
-241 PPTAA
+241 
-246 SAATGAFPMVTPAPP
+246 PAPP

-381 FEHTFSVNR
+381 FEHTFSLNR

-401 EIEDPLINKVEL
+401 EIEDPLVNKVEL

-454 SSSRSKYL
+454 GSSRSKYL
-462 TPDTTSLQVDSSER
+462 TPDATSLQVDSAER
-476 VNSSKGAP
+476 VSSSKGAP

-503 DKVKKETTDCTTPPN
+503 NKVKQETTDCTTPPN

-524 PSAVQSRQIA
+524 PSAVQSRQIS

-540 EASEVTIESSAT
+540 EASEVTIDSSAT

-567 TYGGTTSTDTSKF
+567 TYGGTPSTDTSRF

-588 NADQD
+588 DAGQE
-593 EPTVTVLRATSAYY
+593 EPTVTVLRTTSAYY

>member
-37 TGDVETSSAA
+37 TGGVETASAA

-54 SVTSPAESAEEDSS
+54 SVTSPAEPSEDDSS

-81 PEDAKSEPADSEE
+81 PEDAKSEPAD
-94 PPAGQPEEPSAG
+94 QPEEPSAG

-114 ASDTSEA
+114 ASEA

-163 PVGPV
+163 PAGP

-202 SAATGAFPAGP
+202 SAATG
-213 MGVPGQPPTV
+213 
-223 ASAATGAFPAGPM
+223 S
-236 GVPGQ
+236 
-241 PPTAA
+241 
-246 SAATGAFPMVTPAPP
+246 FPMVTPAPP

-271 RRQLKVGLGALA
+271 RRQLKVGLGALV

-294 VVSLLNSRRTPEKEV
+294 VVSILNSRRTPEKEV

-401 EIEDPLINKVEL
+401 EIEDPLVNKVEL

-454 SSSRSKYL
+454 GSSRSKYL
-462 TPDTTSLQVDSSER
+462 TPDATSLQVDSAER
-476 VNSSKGAP
+476 VSSSKGAP

-503 DKVKKETTDCTTPPN
+503 NKVKQETTDCTTPPN

-524 PSAVQSRQIA
+524 PSAVQSRQIS

-540 EASEVTIESSAT
+540 EASEVTIDSSAT

-567 TYGGTTSTDTSKF
+567 TYGGTPSTDTSRF

-588 NADQD
+588 DAGQE
-593 EPTVTVLRATSAYY
+593 EPTVTVLRTTSAYY

>member
-29 DDESSASE
+29 DDDSSASE
-37 TGDVETSSAA
+37 TGDVETSPAA

-54 SVTSPAESAEEDSS
+54 SVSSPAEPAEEDSS

-81 PEDAKSEPADSEE
+81 PEDGESEPAQLEDS
-94 PPAGQPEEPSAG
+94 SVV
-106 QASPASPD
+106 PASPGSPN
-114 ASDTSEA
+114 ASET
-121 SADTPAVSATPE
+121 SADTPAISATPE
-133 DAAESP
+133 DAAAESP

-149 GQPPTAASAATGAF
+149 GQPPT
-163 PVGPV
+163 V
-168 MGVPGQPPTAASA
+168 
-181 ATGAFPV
+181 
-188 GPVMGVPGQPPTAA
+188 
-202 SAATGAFPAGP
+202 AATGAFPAGP

-454 SSSRSKYL
+454 GSSRSKYL
-462 TPDTTSLQVDSSER
+462 TPDATSLQVDSAER
-476 VNSSKGAP
+476 VSSSKGAP

-503 DKVKKETTDCTTPPN
+503 NKVKQETTDCTTPPN
-518 NMDSEC
+518 TMDSEC
-524 PSAVQSRQIA
+524 PSAVQSRQIS

-540 EASEVTIESSAT
+540 EASEVTIDSSAT

-567 TYGGTTSTDTSKF
+567 TYGGTPSTDTSRF

-588 NADQD
+588 DAGQE
-593 EPTVTVLRATSAYY
+593 EPTVTVLRTTSAYY

>member
-8 TPDSDSPEEPQVEPP
+8 TPDSDSPEEPQIEPP

-37 TGDVETSSAA
+37 IGDVETSPAA

-54 SVTSPAESAEEDSS
+54 SVSSPAEPAEEDSS

-202 SAATGAFPAGP
+202 SAATGAFP
-213 MGVPGQPPTV
+213 MV
-223 ASAATGAFPAGPM
+223 A
-236 GVPGQ
+236 
-241 PPTAA
+241 
-246 SAATGAFPMVTPAPP
+246 PAPP

-503 DKVKKETTDCTTPPN
+503 NKVKQETTDCTTPPN

-524 PSAVQSRQIA
+524 PSAVQSRQIS

-540 EASEVTIESSAT
+540 EASEVTIDSSAT

-567 TYGGTTSTDTSKF
+567 TYGGTPSTDTSRF

-588 NADQD
+588 DAGQE
-593 EPTVTVLRATSAYY
+593 EPTVTVLRTTSAYY

>member
-1 MSDVSPV
+1 
-8 TPDSDSPEEPQVEPP
+8 
-23 ISADTP
+23 
-29 DDESSASE
+29 
-37 TGDVETSSAA
+37 
-47 EAASPAE
+47 
-54 SVTSPAESAEEDSS
+54 

-168 MGVPGQPPTAASA
+168 MGVPGQPPTVPSAATGAFPVGPVMGVPGQPPTAASA

-202 SAATGAFPAGP
+202 SAATGAFP
-213 MGVPGQPPTV
+213 MV
-223 ASAATGAFPAGPM
+223 A
-236 GVPGQ
+236 
-241 PPTAA
+241 
-246 SAATGAFPMVTPAPP
+246 PAPP

-503 DKVKKETTDCTTPPN
+503 NKVKQETTDCTTPPN

-524 PSAVQSRQIA
+524 PSAVQSRQIS

-540 EASEVTIESSAT
+540 EASEVTIDSSAT

-567 TYGGTTSTDTSKF
+567 TYGGTPSTDTSRF

-588 NADQD
+588 DAGQE
-593 EPTVTVLRATSAYY
+593 EPTVTVLRTTSAYY